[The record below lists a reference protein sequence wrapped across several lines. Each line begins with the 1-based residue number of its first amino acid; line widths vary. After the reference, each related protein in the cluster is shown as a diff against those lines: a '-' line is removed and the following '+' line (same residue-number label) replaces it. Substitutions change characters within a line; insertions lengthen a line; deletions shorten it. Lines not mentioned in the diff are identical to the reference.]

1 MTDIATLRTR
11 YPTLPAAY
19 FRMLAKLDGWEGFL
33 GANYVVLFDAA
44 TAVRATDEYRI
55 PEYRPGYFALGSD
68 GGGEI
73 LVCALAGAEDR
84 PLCHLAAI
92 GMSDAPLL
100 EVAPSMEQFAETLLA
115 AVGGNHA

>member
-1 MTDIATLRTR
+1 MTDIATLRSR

-19 FRMLAKLDGWEGFL
+19 FRMLTRLNGWEGFL

-44 TAVRATDEYRI
+44 TAARATDEYQI
-55 PEYRPGYFALGSD
+55 PEYRPGYFALGSN

-92 GMSDAPLL
+92 GMQDAPLL
-100 EVAPSMEQFAETLLA
+100 EVAPSMERFAETLLA
-115 AVGGNHA
+115 VAGSNDA